1 MTLRVAHSLSFP
13 PLPTA
18 STPLTT
24 SCRLSQT
31 VEELAVGEEQE
42 GAFLF
47 WYYVAMVVFLILMA
61 GLMSGLTLG
70 LMSLDSVDL
79 EVGGGV
85 FAGCQCLSL

>member
-1 MTLRVAHSLSFP
+1 M
-13 PLPTA
+13 
-18 STPLTT
+18 
-24 SCRLSQT
+24 
-31 VEELAVGEEQE
+31 GKEQE

-85 FAGCQCLSL
+85 FAGCQCLGLR